1 MRSDMG
7 SVPDPKISKSNVY
20 AATLKHKEESAD
32 FSYYASYSAARV
44 RFVSLRHFQILNI
57 ASF

>member
-1 MRSDMG
+1 MG